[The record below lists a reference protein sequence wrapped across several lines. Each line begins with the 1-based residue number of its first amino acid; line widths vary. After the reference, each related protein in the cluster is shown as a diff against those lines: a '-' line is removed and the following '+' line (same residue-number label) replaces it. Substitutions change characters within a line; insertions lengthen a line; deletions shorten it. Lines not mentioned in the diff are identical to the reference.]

1 MQVFVS
7 YGITEHLLFRSL
19 SASSSMA
26 LMLMFSSN
34 LLPHLLSL
42 LISFFPFYTFH
53 MTISPAQWKQSNQ
66 TGSPPPLCCR
76 TRALSAQITLLEM
89 LWLGN
94 APTTWVTQHY
104 VIFVIKGSSC
114 DIEHSVLHPS
124 CWCYVLFP
132 CTLQHLF
139 FCNMFQN

>member
-1 MQVFVS
+1 MYIFAS
-7 YGITEHLLFRSL
+7 IYYDIFELLLFTSL

-42 LISFFPFYTFH
+42 LISFFPFCTFH
-53 MTISPAQWKQSNQ
+53 KTISPAQWTQSNQ
-66 TGSPPPLCCR
+66 TGFPPPLCSR

-94 APTTWVTQHY
+94 TPTTWMTQHY

-124 CWCYVLFP
+124 C
-132 CTLQHLF
+132 
-139 FCNMFQN
+139 